1 MNVEQLSEKRQTL
14 LATARELASSPEG
27 DMAQVKSLMSEA
39 EGIAQRIEAIK
50 SLGEMAP
57 VAKPA
62 QIDEPWKSGGVTKN
76 PFTGNRD
83 ESNYKAYAFG
93 QWARAIAGNRKAAE
107 WVKNNLKA
115 QTEGTTTAGGFTVPD
130 PLSSDLI
137 YLREQYGI
145 ARQNCRIYPMSSD
158 ILNVPNAT
166 VSTIVR
172 YPGEAT
178 AITDSDM
185 TFAQVQLV
193 AKKMAILTQVSK
205 ELAEDSIID
214 FGATLARDMAWA
226 MAQEEDKVVFNNAV
240 YAAAGINGI
249 LYGVYSQD
257 ATKAN
262 IANVVTFTT
271 AQTPAFSP
279 ALNDLAKMVG
289 KMPTYATNPKWY
301 MHREVFFNAV
311 VPKLQALSG
320 NAIGDIQ
327 NAFSQAPTLYGYPV
341 VFVQN
346 MAKTLAANTA
356 YILFGDLSV
365 GTAFGDRRGVTV
377 EVSDQRYFE
386 TDNLAFK
393 ATQRFAFNAFDLGNI
408 NAAPASQVPGAL
420 IVGASVGT

>member
-1 MNVEQLSEKRQTL
+1 
-14 LATARELASSPEG
+14 
-27 DMAQVKSLMSEA
+27 
-39 EGIAQRIEAIK
+39 
-50 SLGEMAP
+50 MAP

-83 ESNYKAYAFG
+83 EANFKAYAFG
-93 QWARAIAGNRKAAE
+93 QWARALAGNRKSAE

-137 YLREQYGI
+137 YLREQYGV

-205 ELAEDSIID
+205 ELAEDAVID
-214 FGATLARDMAWA
+214 FGATLARDMAFS
-226 MAQEEDKVVFNNAV
+226 MAKEEDRVVFNNAV
-240 YAAAGINGI
+240 DATSGIDGI
-249 LYGVYSQD
+249 LYGVNNKS
-257 ATKAN
+257 ATKTQ
-262 IANVVTFTT
+262 IASLVQFTT
-271 AQTPAFSP
+271 GQTGP
-279 ALNDLAKMVG
+279 ALGPTLGDLAKMVG
-289 KMPTYATNPKWY
+289 KLPTYAANPKWY
-301 MHREVFFNAV
+301 MHREIFFNAV
-311 VPKLQALSG
+311 APRLQALSG

-327 NAFSQAPTLYGYPV
+327 NAYGQAPTLYGYPV

-346 MAKTLAANTA
+346 MAKTLVASTPVM
-356 YILFGDLSV
+356 LFGDLSV

-393 ATQRFAFNAFDLGNI
+393 ATQRFAFNAFDLGNT
-408 NAAPASQVPGAL
+408 AAAAADQIPGAL
-420 IVGASVGT
+420 IVGASSGT